1 MNGGLLIPIAGAA
14 IIGNALAVIVGRRPL
29 YLVSSLG
36 LVVTSFWAGASTS
49 LGSLTAARVIQGFCM
64 APLQALTPA
73 VISDVFFLEERG
85 FQLSLYNLG
94 FIGGINVQAPISG
107 AIQQAAGIANAFYG
121 IGGAFLLMLILQF
134 FFWFSNPTKSR
145 CSSY

>member
-1 MNGGLLIPIAGAA
+1 MTSI
-14 IIGNALAVIVGRRPL
+14 
-29 YLVSSLG
+29 G
-36 LVVTSFWAGASTS
+36 LVVTSFWAGGSNS

-64 APLQALTPA
+64 APIQALTPA